1 MDNIRDAAPRY
12 LPGSPSTHRSMSPS
26 PPTFWRDLTLWS
38 IGALTAGALG
48 ATLDAAL
55 TLISA
60 SAPSMSA
67 ALLTFISATALWS
80 IGAGLWAPLS
90 AATLWAATGRPTATG
105 LLERASR
112 LMGRLWRERATAADH
127 RRAATLLSTL
137 VALPL
142 FAASSVGI
150 NATLIEH
157 RNGPLLIAT
166 ASLVAQ
172 LLVAAGLG
180 VGAAA
185 LRRLLLATLT
195 RWPAAGRL
203 VNTAY
208 ISIAT
213 LLAGLGVALAA
224 SWSLR
229 HTLMAIEGPTIA
241 LIGLSLLLH
250 PLIAFALRRRS
261 PGRLAGALALA
272 APLIALPVAGLAS
285 QHPETRRM
293 LVFHAE
299 TSRFALDLSQR
310 YLMLDRL
317 FLGGDCPVPGLLTQ
331 EELRAHIETCLDP
344 EFDRPTSREVVPEV
358 EPPQLPQ
365 RPSFVLITWDSV
377 RAERLGFLGGE
388 RPTSPNLDA
397 FANKSAV
404 FTRAFSQDSGTGPSF
419 WSLYSGKTPFQV
431 DLSEAHRFPPLIAPS
446 EPLLTEVLVDEGYN
460 AEAILCATV
469 FDSPRW
475 TIRRG
480 FERFDN
486 VCGKRKHRLA
496 PHVTREGKKAL
507 RRLAG
512 QEDPFFIWLHYYDPH
527 TPYFDHPDVDWGE
540 EPVDHYDEELRY
552 TDAQMA
558 PILDLIQELGQK
570 RPIYT
575 FFGADHGEA
584 FGEHGPDPHA
594 RNLYRAVT
602 QVPLLMHGPH
612 IEPARY
618 QEPVALNDLYPTMLD
633 LAEIPIPE
641 GRTMVSQLPTLV
653 GAPPDDQRM
662 VFQENSYSR
671 PRRHTRAVIRGDYQF
686 IMDLTGRTEELYNL
700 KDDPMARQNLIG
712 LGLIEERILR
722 QALTRF
728 LLTSTIPEGLE
739 D

>member
-1 MDNIRDAAPRY
+1 
-12 LPGSPSTHRSMSPS
+12 MSP
-26 PPTFWRDLTLWS
+26 PTPTFWRDLTLWS
-38 IGALTAGALG
+38 IGALLAGALG
-48 ATLDAAL
+48 ATLETAL
-55 TLISA
+55 TLLSA
-60 SAPSMSA
+60 SGSSLSA
-67 ALLTFISATALWS
+67 ALLTLIATTALWT

-90 AATLWAATGRPTATG
+90 AATLWASTGRPTATG
-105 LLERASR
+105 LLNLASR
-112 LMGRLWRERATAADH
+112 WTRRVWRERATAADH
-127 RRAATLLSTL
+127 RRAATLMSTV

-142 FAASSVGI
+142 FAACSIGI
-150 NATLIEH
+150 TTYLIEH
-157 RNGPLLIAT
+157 RNGAMLIAAT
-166 ASLVAQ
+166 SLVAQ
-172 LLVAAGLG
+172 LLIAGSLG
-180 VGAAA
+180 IGAAM
-185 LRRLLLATLT
+185 LRRLLLAALK
-195 RWPAAGRL
+195 RRPAASRFF
-203 VNTAY
+203 NTAY

-213 LLAGLGVALAA
+213 LTAGLSVALAA
-224 SWSLR
+224 SWRLR

-250 PLIAFALRRRS
+250 PVMAFSLRQRS
-261 PGRLAGALALA
+261 PGRLIGALALT
-272 APLIALPVAGLAS
+272 APLIALPIAGVSS
-285 QHPETRRM
+285 QLPETRRM

-299 TSRFALDLSQR
+299 TSRFVLDLSQR

-317 FLGGDCPVPGLLTQ
+317 FLNGDCPVPGLLTR
-331 EELRAHIETCLDP
+331 EELHAHIDTCLDP
-344 EFDRPTSREVVPEV
+344 DFDRPTSREVLPEV
-358 EPPQLPQ
+358 ERPQLKQ

-397 FANKSAV
+397 FAAESAV
-404 FTRAFSQDSGTGPSF
+404 FSRAFSQDSGTGPSL
-419 WSLYSGKTPFQV
+419 WSLFSGKTPFQV
-431 DLSEAHRFPPLIAPS
+431 DLSEGHRFPPLIDAS
-446 EPLLTEVLVDEGYN
+446 EPLLAEVLVGEGYN

-486 VCGKRKHRLA
+486 VCGERTHRLA
-496 PHVTREGKKAL
+496 PNVTREGQKAL
-507 RRLAG
+507 RRLAS
-512 QEDPFFIWLHYYDPH
+512 QDEPFLIWLHYYDPH
-527 TPYFDHPDVDWGE
+527 APYFDHPDVAWGE
-540 EPVDHYDEELRY
+540 EPVDRYDEELRY

-558 PILDLIQELGQK
+558 PILDLIQDLGKK

-602 QVPLLMHGPH
+602 HVPLLMHGPH

-618 QEPVALNDLYPTMLD
+618 EEPVALNDIYPTMLD

-641 GRTMVSQLPTLV
+641 ARTMVSQLPTLL
-653 GAPPDDQRM
+653 GAPPDHQRM

-686 IMDLTGRTEELYNL
+686 IMDLTARTEELYHL
-700 KDDPMARQNLIG
+700 KDDPMARQNLLG
-712 LGLIEERILR
+712 LGLIEEHILR

-728 LLTSTIPEGLE
+728 LLTSTIPEGL
-739 D
+739 DD

>member
-1 MDNIRDAAPRY
+1 
-12 LPGSPSTHRSMSPS
+12 MSSS
-26 PPTFWRDLTLWS
+26 PPTFWRDLPLWS
-38 IGALTAGALG
+38 VGALIAGALG
-48 ATLDAAL
+48 ATLDTAL
-55 TLISA
+55 TLFSA
-60 SAPSMSA
+60 SDPSLLA
-67 ALLTFISATALWS
+67 ALFTFVSAIALWS

-90 AATLWAATGRPTATG
+90 AAALWAATGRPTATG
-105 LLERASR
+105 LLEQTRR
-112 LMGRLWRERATAADH
+112 LTMRLWRERATASDH
-127 RRAATLLSTL
+127 RRAATLMSAL

-142 FAASSVGI
+142 FAAASI
-150 NATLIEH
+150 AITAALIEH
-157 RNGPLLIAT
+157 RNGPLLIAA
-166 ASLVAQ
+166 ASLAAQ
-172 LLVAAGLG
+172 LLVIAALG

-185 LRRLLLATLT
+185 LRRLLIFTLT
-195 RWPAAGRL
+195 RWPAAGR
-203 VNTAY
+203 VFNTATL
-208 ISIAT
+208 ILAT
-213 LLAGLGVALAA
+213 LIAGLGVALAA

-229 HTLMAIEGPTIA
+229 HTLMSIEGPTIV

-250 PLIAFALRRRS
+250 PLIAFTLRGRR

-272 APLIALPVAGLAS
+272 APLLAIPIAGIAS
-285 QHPETRRM
+285 QHPEARRM

-310 YLMLDRL
+310 YLMLDRI
-317 FLGGDCPVPGLLTQ
+317 FLGGDCPVPDLLTKD
-331 EELRAHIETCLDP
+331 ELQAHIETCLDP
-344 EFDRPTSREVVPEV
+344 EFDRPTARQDIPEV
-358 EPPQLPQ
+358 ERPQLAQ

-397 FANKSAV
+397 FAKESAV
-404 FTRAFSQDSGTGPSF
+404 FSRAFSQDSGTGPSL
-419 WSLYSGKTPFQV
+419 WSLFSGKTPFQV
-431 DLSEAHRFPPLIAPS
+431 DLSEGHRFPPLIAPD
-446 EPLLTEVLVDEGYN
+446 EPLLTEVLIDEGYT

-496 PHVTREGKKAL
+496 PHVTREGQKTL
-507 RRLAG
+507 RRLAE
-512 QEDPFFIWLHYYDPH
+512 QDAPFFVWLHYYDPH
-527 TPYFDHPDVDWGE
+527 TPYFDHPDVDWGD

-552 TDAQMA
+552 TDEQMA
-558 PILDLIQELGQK
+558 PVLDLIKELGQE

-602 QVPLLMHGPH
+602 HVPLLMHGPH
-612 IEPARY
+612 IEPARF
-618 QEPVALNDLYPTMLD
+618 ETPVALNDLYPTMLD
-633 LAEIPIPE
+633 LADIPTPQ
-641 GRTMVSQLPTLV
+641 GRTMVSQAPTLL

-728 LLTSTIPEGLE
+728 LLTSTLPEGLE